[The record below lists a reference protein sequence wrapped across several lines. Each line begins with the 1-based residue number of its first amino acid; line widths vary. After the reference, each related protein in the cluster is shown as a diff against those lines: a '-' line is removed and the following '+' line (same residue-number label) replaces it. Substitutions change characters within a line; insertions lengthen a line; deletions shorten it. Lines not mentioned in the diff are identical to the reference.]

1 MAAAQPVESWISAQG
16 TRLSAARGVVGATPV
31 GGTGRLVR
39 SLLGWSGAV
48 RMA

>member
-1 MAAAQPVESWISAQG
+1 
-16 TRLSAARGVVGATPV
+16 VVRATPV
-31 GGTGRLVR
+31 VGTGRLVR